1 MQNHSDM
8 FNYSLMKK
16 EIPLWHMENGKVNK
30 LQILATSQAGY
41 NLKDDKGEEIFLPI
55 EQIEESQEVGTSLDV
70 FVYKDKTRMATTKL
84 PLAQLDEFA
93 FLNVKYLTEAGAY
106 VDWGLETELFVPK
119 EEQMEELKV
128 DESYL
133 IFVFEN
139 EETGVIR
146 GSQRVE
152 DFVFHEKVDVVRG
165 DEVSLLLYRESE
177 LGINAVINNMF
188 QGLIFKSDIHKEV
201 KVGEQVTGYV
211 KKVRE
216 DGKIDLMLEP
226 LGYKKSVE
234 SNTDILLKA
243 IKGSE
248 DFLPLTDKSDPA
260 EIKKTLGL
268 SKKAFKRAAGH
279 LYKNKLIEIRQDGL
293 YLLKKE

>member
-1 MQNHSDM
+1 
-8 FNYSLMKK
+8 
-16 EIPLWHMENGKVNK
+16 MENGKVNK

-41 NLKDDKGEEIFLPI
+41 NLKDEKGEEIFLPI
-55 EQIEESQEVGTSLDV
+55 DQIEESQEVGSSLDV
-70 FVYKDKTRMATTKL
+70 FIYKDKTRMATTKL
-84 PLAQLDEFA
+84 PLAQIEEFA

-119 EEQMEELKV
+119 EEQMEELIEG
-128 DESYL
+128 ESYL

-139 EETGVIR
+139 EENGVIR

-201 KVGEQVTGYV
+201 KVGEKVTGYV

-234 SNTDILLKA
+234 SNTDILLRA
-243 IKGSE
+243 INEAGE
-248 DFLPLTDKSDPA
+248 FLPLTDKSNPD

-268 SKKAFKRAAGH
+268 SKKAFKRAVGH
-279 LYKNKLIEIRQDGL
+279 LYKNKLIEIRQEGL
-293 YLLKKE
+293 YLVNK

>member
-1 MQNHSDM
+1 MLNHSDL

-16 EIPLWHMENGKVNK
+16 EISLRHMENGKVNK
-30 LQILATSQAGY
+30 LQIIATDQDGY
-41 NLKDDKGEEIFLPI
+41 KLQNEKGQEIFLPI
-55 EQIEESQEVGTSLDV
+55 EEIEESQEVGTSLEV
-70 FVYKDKTRMATTKL
+70 FIYKDRKRVITTKL
-84 PLAQLDEFA
+84 PLAQVEEFA

-106 VDWGLETELFVPK
+106 VDWGLDKELFVPK
-119 EEQMEELKV
+119 EEQMEELK
-128 DESYL
+128 EGETYL
-133 IFVFEN
+133 IFVFED
-139 EETGVIR
+139 EDTGVIR

-152 DFVFHEKVDVVRG
+152 DFVFHDKIDVARG

-226 LGYKKSVE
+226 LGYKKSVD
-234 SNTDILLKA
+234 SNTDIILRA
-243 IKGSE
+243 IKGAD

-260 EIKKTLGL
+260 EIRKVLGL

-279 LYKNKLIEIRQDGL
+279 LYKSKLIEIRQDGL
-293 YLLKKE
+293 YLLKK

>member
-1 MQNHSDM
+1 MLNHSDL

-16 EIPLWHMENGKVNK
+16 EIPLRHMEYGKVNK
-30 LQILATSQAGY
+30 LQIIATDQEGY
-41 NLKDDKGEEIFLPI
+41 KLQNDKGHEIFLPI
-55 EQIEESQEVGTSLDV
+55 EEIEESQEVGTSLEV
-70 FVYKDKTRMATTKL
+70 FIYKDRKRVITTKL
-84 PLAQLDEFA
+84 PLAQVEEFA

-106 VDWGLETELFVPK
+106 VDWGLDKELFVPK
-119 EEQMEELKV
+119 EEQMEELK
-128 DESYL
+128 EGNSYL
-133 IFVFEN
+133 IFVFED

-152 DFVFHEKVDVVRG
+152 DFVFHEKIEVAKG

-216 DGKIDLMLEP
+216 DGKIDLLLEP

-234 SNTDILLKA
+234 SNTDKLLRA

-248 DFLPLTDKSDPA
+248 DFLPLTDKSDPV

-293 YLLKKE
+293 YLLKK

>member
-1 MQNHSDM
+1 MI
-8 FNYSLMKK
+8 NYSLMKK
-16 EIPLWHMENGKVNK
+16 EIPLRHMENGKINK

-55 EQIEESQEVGTSLDV
+55 DQIEESQEVGTSIDV
-70 FVYKDKTRMATTKL
+70 FVYKDKTRLATTKL
-84 PLAQLDEFA
+84 PLAQVEQFA
-93 FLNVKYLTEAGAY
+93 FLTVKYLTEAGAY
-106 VDWGLETELFVPK
+106 VDWGLDTELFVPK

-201 KVGEQVTGYV
+201 KVGQQITGYV

-226 LGYKKSVE
+226 LGYKQSVV

-260 EIKKTLGL
+260 EIKNTLGL

-293 YLLKKE
+293 HLLKKK

>member
-1 MQNHSDM
+1 
-8 FNYSLMKK
+8 
-16 EIPLWHMENGKVNK
+16 MENGKVNNLKVVEKDEKGYK
-30 LQILATSQAGY
+30 LQNEKAQ
-41 NLKDDKGEEIFLPI
+41 EIFLPV
-55 EQIEESQEVGTSLDV
+55 EEVEEVLEVGATIDV
-70 FVYKDKTRMATTKL
+70 FIYKDRTRMISSKL
-84 PLAQLDEFA
+84 PYVQLDEFA
-93 FLNVKYLTEAGAY
+93 FLTVKYLTEAGAY
-106 VDWGLETELFVPK
+106 VDWGLEKDLFVPK
-119 EEQMEELKV
+119 EEQMDELKEG
-128 DESYL
+128 ESYL
-133 IFVFEN
+133 IFVFED

-152 DFVFHEKVDVVRG
+152 DFVFHEEINIARG

-177 LGINAVINNMF
+177 LGINAVINNMY
-188 QGLIFKSDIHKEV
+188 QGLIFKSDIHKDV
-201 KVGEQVTGYV
+201 LVGEQVTGYV

-234 SNTDILLKA
+234 SNTNILIKA
-243 IKGSE
+243 IKE
-248 DFLPLTDKSDPA
+248 ADDFLALTDKSDPA

-293 YLLKKE
+293 YLISK

>member
-8 FNYSLMKK
+8 INYSLMKK
-16 EIPLWHMENGKVNK
+16 EIPLSHMENGKINK

-55 EQIEESQEVGTSLDV
+55 DQIEESQEVGTSLDV

-84 PLAQLDEFA
+84 PLAQVDEFA

-106 VDWGLETELFVPK
+106 VDWGLDKELFVPK
-119 EEQMEELKV
+119 EEQMEELK
-128 DESYL
+128 EGSSYL
-133 IFVFEN
+133 IFVFED
-139 EETGVIR
+139 EDTGVIR

-152 DFVFHEKVDVVRG
+152 DFVFHEKIEVARG

-188 QGLIFKSDIHKEV
+188 QGLIFKSDIHKDV
-201 KVGEQVTGYV
+201 KVGDQVTGYV

-226 LGYKKSVE
+226 LGYKESVV
-234 SNTDILLKA
+234 SNTDILLRA

-260 EIKKTLGL
+260 EIKKALGL

-293 YLLKKE
+293 YLLKNE

>member
-1 MQNHSDM
+1 
-8 FNYSLMKK
+8 MKK
-16 EIPLWHMENGKVNK
+16 EIPLRHMENGKVNK
-30 LQILATSQAGY
+30 LQIIATDQEGY
-41 NLKDDKGEEIFLPI
+41 KLQNEKGQEIFLPI
-55 EQIEESQEVGTSLDV
+55 EEIEESQEVGTSLEV
-70 FVYKDKTRMATTKL
+70 FIYKDRKRVITTKL
-84 PLAQLDEFA
+84 PLAQVEEFA

-106 VDWGLETELFVPK
+106 VDWGLDKELFVPK
-119 EEQMEELKV
+119 EEQMEELK
-128 DESYL
+128 EGNSYL
-133 IFVFEN
+133 IFVFED

-152 DFVFHEKVDVVRG
+152 DFVFHEKIEVAKG

-216 DGKIDLMLEP
+216 DGKIDLLLEP

-234 SNTDILLKA
+234 SNTDKLLRA

-248 DFLPLTDKSDPA
+248 DFLPLTDKSDPV

-293 YLLKKE
+293 YLLKK

>member
-1 MQNHSDM
+1 MLNHSDL

-16 EIPLWHMENGKVNK
+16 EIPLRHMENGKVNK
-30 LQILATSQAGY
+30 LQIIATDQEGY
-41 NLKDDKGEEIFLPI
+41 KLQNEKGQEIFLPI
-55 EQIEESQEVGTSLDV
+55 EEIEESQEVGTSLEV
-70 FVYKDKTRMATTKL
+70 FIYKDRKRVITTKL
-84 PLAQLDEFA
+84 PLAQVEEFA

-106 VDWGLETELFVPK
+106 VDWGLDKELFVPK
-119 EEQMEELKV
+119 EEQMEELK
-128 DESYL
+128 EGNSYL
-133 IFVFEN
+133 IFVFED

-152 DFVFHEKVDVVRG
+152 DFVFHEKIEVAKG

-216 DGKIDLMLEP
+216 DGKIDLLLEP

-234 SNTDILLKA
+234 SNTDKLLRA

-248 DFLPLTDKSDPA
+248 DFLPLTDKSDPV

-293 YLLKKE
+293 YLLKK